1 MTVHIQRVTTI
12 EACRDIEQ
20 LQKNIWASTDLEVA
34 PDHLLF
40 TIAKEGGVVLLAKTE
55 ADEPVGFAYGF
66 LSQTETGQLKL
77 ASHQAGVLPTAQDSS
92 IGYALKLAQRQAAL
106 DLGLELI
113 TWTFDPLQGRN
124 AYFNLY
130 KLGAVCNTYFPNLY
144 GEMRDDLNQGLPS
157 DRFRADWW
165 IAADRV
171 VRRVAGEVEERSVSA
186 YPILNASLSGH
197 DDARLPT
204 STVQP
209 LSASHCLVEI
219 PADIN
224 RLKMEA
230 PAAAL
235 QWRFQTRQIFE
246 QAFAAGYT
254 AVDLLRDQGRNY
266 YLLQKDGL
274 QTKEK

>member
-12 EACRDIEQ
+12 EACRRIEQ
-20 LQKNIWASTDLEVA
+20 LQKKIWASTDLEVA

-40 TIAKEGGVVLLAKTE
+40 TIAKEGGVVLLAKE
-55 ADEPVGFAYGF
+55 EDKPVGFAYGF
-66 LSQTETGQLKL
+66 LSRTKERRLKL
-77 ASHQAGVLPTAQDSS
+77 ASHQAGVLPTVQDSG

-124 AYFNLY
+124 AYFNLH

-157 DRFRADWW
+157 DRFRVDWW
-165 IAADRV
+165 IASDRV
-171 VRRVAGEVEERSVSA
+171 VSRVAGEVEERPVLG
-186 YPILNASLSGH
+186 YPVLNASLP
-197 DDARLPT
+197 DNDEVRLP
-204 STVQP
+204 SLTVQP
-209 LSASHCLVEI
+209 LLAPHCLVEI

-224 RLKMEA
+224 YLKSKA
-230 PAAAL
+230 PDVAL
-235 QWRFQTRQIFE
+235 QWRLQTRQIFE

-254 AVDLLRDQGRNY
+254 AIDLLRDQGRNY
-266 YLLQKDGL
+266 YLLQK
-274 QTKEK
+274 EWS